1 MQEQRIQH
9 HSNSQAPSAV
19 RRKDKGREMHT
30 VDWKVNM
37 KNLTT
42 MATWALLFSLL
53 TAPGWTAEPPT
64 SPTQPPQLEP
74 HLANIRQLTFAG
86 KNAEAY
92 FSPDGYKLV
101 YQSTLEPDGKTLR
114 SCYQIYTMN
123 LDGSSVSRVST
134 GLGGTTCG
142 YFFPGNRRV
151 LFSSTHHNSP
161 YCPPVPPRTE
171 RYRWALDN
179 YDIFSANVGARDL
192 QRLTTN
198 PGYDAEATVSPD
210 GKSIVFTSVRDGD
223 LDVYSMNIDGT
234 NVKRLTEE
242 VGYDGGAFFSH
253 DNKRIVYRA
262 HHPKTDEEVKTY
274 RELLRQNLVE
284 PSHLEIFIMNADGS
298 NKTQVTHNGR
308 SNFAPF
314 FLPDDKR
321 IIYSSNMST
330 PADHQ
335 GRPSFHLHVI
345 NEDGTQPDQITFN
358 GHFNSFPMF
367 SPDGKQLVWS
377 SDRNAANPHEFN
389 IFLAD
394 WVP

>member
-1 MQEQRIQH
+1 MHPTFSIQ
-9 HSNSQAPSAV
+9 PSPTS
-19 RRKDKGREMHT
+19 RRFVLM
-30 VDWKVNM
+30 
-37 KNLTT
+37 L
-42 MATWALLFSLL
+42 SLL
-53 TAPGWTAEPPT
+53 ASFLMV
-64 SPTQPPQLEP
+64 SPAWAVETPAKQDQPEP
-74 HLANIRQLTFAG
+74 HLANIRQLTFSG

-123 LDGSSVSRVST
+123 LDGSSVHRVST

-142 YFFPGNRRV
+142 YFFPGNRRI
-151 LFSSTHHNSP
+151 LYSSTHLTNS
-161 YCPPVPPRTE
+161 YCPPNLPRTE
-171 RYRWALDN
+171 HYRWALDN
-179 YDIFSANVGARDL
+179 YDIFSTNVAGTDL
-192 QRLTTN
+192 QRLTSS
-198 PGYDAEATVSPD
+198 PGYDAEATISPN
-210 GKSIVFTSVRDGD
+210 GRTIVFTSTRDGD
-223 LDVYSMNIDGT
+223 LDLYSMDIDGT
-234 NVKRLTEE
+234 DIRRLTEE
-242 VGYDGGAFFSH
+242 VGYDGGAFFSP

-262 HHPKTDEEVKTY
+262 HHPKAEAEIQAY
-274 RELLRQNLVE
+274 RELLAENQVE
-284 PSHLEIFIMNADGS
+284 PSNLEIFIMNADGS

-314 FLPDDKR
+314 FLPNGKR
-321 IIYSSNMST
+321 LIYSSNLST

-345 NEDGTQPDQITFN
+345 NEDGTHPEQITFN
-358 GHFNSFPMF
+358 GNFNSFPMF
-367 SPDGKQLVWS
+367 SPDGKQVVWS